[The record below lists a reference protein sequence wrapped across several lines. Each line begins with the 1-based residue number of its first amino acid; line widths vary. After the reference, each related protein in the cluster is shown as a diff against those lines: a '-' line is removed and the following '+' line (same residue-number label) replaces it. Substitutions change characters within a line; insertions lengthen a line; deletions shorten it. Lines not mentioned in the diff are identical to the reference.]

1 MAGGFALR
9 PPQAELHQK
18 VIARHRTHA
27 ARFGRDQRFVIHDHR
42 QTRFEQE
49 RLRFRGFHSQQH
61 FAGER
66 DRAFRH
72 RVNVPRK
79 TKIGQPL

>member
-27 ARFGRDQRFVIHDHR
+27 ACFGRDQRFVIHDHR
-42 QTRFEQE
+42 QTRFDQQ
-49 RLRFRGFHSQQH
+49 RLRFRRFNSQQH

-66 DRAFRH
+66 DRAFGH
-72 RVNVPRK
+72 RVNVSRK
-79 TKIGQPL
+79 AKIGEPL